1 MDIDTTNINELPII
15 PNMPSNNQMED
26 IEKMNIS
33 SDNVMIDKEVDLAPN
48 KKSVTFQDMVP
59 EENNMNYDNEIK
71 EEKYDLSLSMKI
83 VILATLLFFF
93 FMDPK
98 IKKYLL
104 NILVQIFGS
113 YLKTDYG
120 NFTQLGIL
128 IYSLFFGFVLT
139 LILKSIDISSFHLAL

>member
-1 MDIDTTNINELPII
+1 

-26 IEKMNIS
+26 IEKMNVT
-33 SDNVMIDKEVDLAPN
+33 SDNVMIDKEVDLAPM
-48 KKSVTFQDMVP
+48 KKSVTFQDMVH
-59 EENNMNYDNEIK
+59 EENNIEYDNNTK
-71 EEKYDLSLSMKI
+71 EERYDISLSMKI
-83 VILATLLFFF
+83 VILATLIFFF

-128 IYSLFFGFVLT
+128 VYSLFFGFVLT

>member
-26 IEKMNIS
+26 IEKLNVS
-33 SDNVMIDKEVDLAPN
+33 SDNVMIDKEVDLAPT
-48 KKSVTFQDMVP
+48 KKTVTFQD
-59 EENNMNYDNEIK
+59 EHIGENEMKYDNNIK
-71 EEKYDLSLSMKI
+71 EEKYDINLSMKI
-83 VILATLLFFF
+83 VILATLMFFF

-104 NILVQIFGS
+104 NILVQIFGN

-120 NFTQLGIL
+120 NFTQLGL
-128 IYSLFFGFVLT
+128 LVYSLFYGFVLT
-139 LILKSIDISSFHLAL
+139 IILKSVDISSFHLVV